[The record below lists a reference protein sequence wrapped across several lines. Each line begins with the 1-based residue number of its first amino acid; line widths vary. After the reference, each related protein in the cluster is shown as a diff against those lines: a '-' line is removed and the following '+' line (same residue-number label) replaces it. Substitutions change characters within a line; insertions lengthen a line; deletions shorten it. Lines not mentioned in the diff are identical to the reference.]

1 MGGAGGRRGAGAA
14 VRARQGGG
22 RGGRPGRPWRASGA
36 RQRRAVLTGAALG
49 AVLVAAAAGWTEGAA
64 WRAHAETV
72 RYDVGDGVELEV
84 SHPGTV
90 AAGSEFA
97 VSFLVRNGGWEDK
110 DSVVVLAAAG
120 GSVAPAGAAGGGDG
134 GGSIAVIDAGRIGAG
149 GSHGQAAEFAAS
161 AAAQPGTHYINLEYS
176 HVLLENNEVPR
187 EPSGTDLA
195 IPVEVVT
202 RPRVD
207 VAVSAPESLFA
218 GAEFPLGI
226 KVGSGE
232 ADLSDVRV
240 EIAAPP
246 GVELRGQSLHSF
258 SLIGRGDAMEIASR
272 VWVPPADVAGE
283 RRVPL
288 QVSVSYT
295 DEDGERRE
303 ETRTVSP
310 VLRPRTF
317 MELTGDGG
325 VWIGDFFIAPYVS
338 LGTIIGVPAG
348 ALLSLAIRRRVSG
361 GRGREG
367 GGRDA

>member
-1 MGGAGGRRGAGAA
+1 MAGRRRGPPGARRGAGAA
-14 VRARQGGG
+14 AL
-22 RGGRPGRPWRASGA
+22 AA
-36 RQRRAVLTGAALG
+36 ATAVVAVAA
-49 AVLVAAAAGWTEGAA
+49 VAAAGGPGGEGAWQA
-64 WRAHAETV
+64 RAEAV
-72 RYDVGDGVELEV
+72 RYDVGDGMELEV

-110 DSVVVLAAAG
+110 DGVVVLAAPG
-120 GSVAPAGAAGGGDG
+120 GSVAPAGAAGGGG
-134 GGSIAVIDAGRIGAG
+134 GGGGPVAVIDAGRVGAG

-187 EPSGTDLA
+187 EPSRTDLA

-202 RPRVD
+202 RPRVGVD
-207 VAVSAPESLFA
+207 VSAPESLFA

-226 KVGSGE
+226 AVGSE
-232 ADLSDVRV
+232 TADLSDVRV
-240 EIAAPP
+240 EIVAPP

-258 SLIGRGDAMEIASR
+258 SLIGRGAPMEIESR
-272 VWVPPADVAGE
+272 VWVPPADVAAE

-288 QVSVSYT
+288 QVVVSY
-295 DEDGERRE
+295 EDGGGERKE

-325 VWIGDFFIAPYVS
+325 IWIGDFFIAPYVS
-338 LGTIIGVPAG
+338 LGTIVGIPAG
-348 ALLSLAIRRRVSG
+348 ALLSLAIRRRVLG
-361 GRGREG
+361 GRGRGGEG
-367 GGRDA
+367 NA

>member
-1 MGGAGGRRGAGAA
+1 MAGRRRRPPEARRGAGAA
-14 VRARQGGG
+14 VLA
-22 RGGRPGRPWRASGA
+22 AA
-36 RQRRAVLTGAALG
+36 AAAV
-49 AVLVAAAAGWTEGAA
+49 AVAVAAAGWPEGGGA
-64 WRAHAETV
+64 WQAHAEAA
-72 RYDVGDGVELEV
+72 RYDVGDGMELEV

-110 DSVVVLAAAG
+110 DGVVVLAAPG
-120 GSVAPAGAAGGGDG
+120 GSVAPAGAAGGAG
-134 GGSIAVIDAGRIGAG
+134 GPVAVIDAGRVGAG
-149 GSHGQAAEFAAS
+149 GSHGQAAAFAAS

-187 EPSGTDLA
+187 EPSRTDLA

-202 RPRVD
+202 RPRVGVD
-207 VAVSAPESLFA
+207 ISAPESLFA

-226 KVGSGE
+226 AVGSE
-232 ADLSDVRV
+232 TADLSDVRV
-240 EIAAPP
+240 EIVAPP

-258 SLIGRGDAMEIASR
+258 SLIGRGAPMEIESR
-272 VWVPPADVAGE
+272 VWVPPADVAAE

-288 QVSVSYT
+288 QVVVSY
-295 DEDGERRE
+295 EDGDGGRKE

-325 VWIGDFFIAPYVS
+325 IWIGDFFIAPYVS
-338 LGTIIGVPAG
+338 LGTIVGIPAG
-348 ALLSLAIRRRVSG
+348 ALLSLAIRRRVLG
-361 GRGREG
+361 GRGRG
-367 GGRDA
+367 GGGDA

>member
-1 MGGAGGRRGAGAA
+1 MAGGARRGSRAAPGGRRGGTVALLAAAA
-14 VRARQGGG
+14 VLA
-22 RGGRPGRPWRASGA
+22 
-36 RQRRAVLTGAALG
+36 
-49 AVLVAAAAGWTEGAA
+49 AAAAGWTAGGAA
-64 WRAHAETV
+64 WQAHAEAI
-72 RYDVGDGVELEV
+72 RYDVGDGMELEV

-110 DSVVVLAAAG
+110 DSVVLLAAPG
-120 GSVAPAGAAGGGDG
+120 GSVGPAGGAAASGGGDG
-134 GGSIAVIDAGRIGAG
+134 GPVAVIDAGRIGAG
-149 GSHGQAAEFAAS
+149 GSHGQAAEFAAP

-187 EPSGTDLA
+187 EPSRTDIA
-195 IPVEVVT
+195 VPVEVVT

-207 VAVSAPESLFA
+207 VDISAPESLFA
-218 GAEFPLGI
+218 GAEFPIGI
-226 KVGSGE
+226 EVGSGT

-240 EIAAPP
+240 EIVAPP

-258 SLIGRGDAMEIASR
+258 SLIGRGSTMEVASR

-283 RRVPL
+283 SRVPL
-288 QVSVSYT
+288 QVVVSYT
-295 DEDGERRE
+295 DADGESRE

-310 VLRPRTF
+310 ILRPRTF

-361 GRGREG
+361 GGKG
-367 GGRDA
+367 GEKNA

>member
-1 MGGAGGRRGAGAA
+1 MAGGAQGRRGAASAVVLAAAA
-14 VRARQGGG
+14 V
-22 RGGRPGRPWRASGA
+22 
-36 RQRRAVLTGAALG
+36 L
-49 AVLVAAAAGWTEGAA
+49 AAAGWSGGAA
-64 WRAHAETV
+64 WQAHAETV
-72 RYDVGDGVELEV
+72 RYDVGDGMELEV

-110 DSVVVLAAAG
+110 DAVSVLAAPG
-120 GSVAPAGAAGGGDG
+120 GSVAPAVGSASEGGGG
-134 GGSIAVIDAGRIGAG
+134 GPVAVIDAGRIGAG

-161 AAAQPGTHYINLEYS
+161 GAAQPGTHYINLEYS

-187 EPSGTDLA
+187 EPSRTDLA
-195 IPVEVVT
+195 IPLEVVT

-207 VAVSAPESLFA
+207 VDVSAPESLFS
-218 GAEFPLGI
+218 GAEFPIGVR
-226 KVGSGE
+226 VGSGA
-232 ADLSDVRV
+232 ADLADVRV
-240 EIAAPP
+240 EIVAPP

-258 SLIGRGDAMEIASR
+258 SLIGRGSTMEVASR
-272 VWVPPADVAGE
+272 IWVPPADVAGE
-283 RRVPL
+283 SRVPL
-288 QVSVSYT
+288 QVVVSYT
-295 DEDGERRE
+295 DADGEGRE

-338 LGTIIGVPAG
+338 LGTIIGIPAG

-361 GRGREG
+361 GGG

>member
-1 MGGAGGRRGAGAA
+1 MAGGARRGIGAAPGGRRGGHGAGAA
-14 VRARQGGG
+14 RTVLA
-22 RGGRPGRPWRASGA
+22 AA
-36 RQRRAVLTGAALG
+36 AVLAA
-49 AVLVAAAAGWTEGAA
+49 VAAAGGTGEAA
-64 WRAHAETV
+64 WQAHAETI
-72 RYDVGDGVELEV
+72 RYDVGDGMELEV

-110 DSVVVLAAAG
+110 DAVVLLAAPG
-120 GSVAPAGAAGGGDG
+120 GSVAPAGAAPGEGAGNPV
-134 GGSIAVIDAGRIGAG
+134 AVIDAGKIGAG
-149 GSHGQAAEFAAS
+149 GSHGQAAEFAAP

-187 EPSGTDLA
+187 EPSRTDIA
-195 IPVEVVT
+195 VPVEVVT

-207 VAVSAPESLFA
+207 VDISAPESLFA
-218 GAEFPLGI
+218 GAEFPIGV
-226 KVGSGE
+226 KVGSGTT
-232 ADLSDVRV
+232 DLSDVRV
-240 EIAAPP
+240 EIVAPP

-258 SLIGRGDAMEIASR
+258 SLIGRGSTMEVASR

-283 RRVPL
+283 SRVSL
-288 QVSVSYT
+288 QVVVSYT
-295 DEDGERRE
+295 DADGESRE

-338 LGTIIGVPAG
+338 LGTIIGIPAG
-348 ALLSLAIRRRVSG
+348 ALLSLAIRRRVT
-361 GRGREG
+361 G
-367 GGRDA
+367 GGKGGEKNA